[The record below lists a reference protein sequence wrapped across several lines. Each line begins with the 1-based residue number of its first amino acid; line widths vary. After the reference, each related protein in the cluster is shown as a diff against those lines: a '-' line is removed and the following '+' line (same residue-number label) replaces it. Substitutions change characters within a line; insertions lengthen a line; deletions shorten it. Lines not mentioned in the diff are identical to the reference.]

1 MRTES
6 NTKEKLFVVLL
17 SPQSSCLVT
26 LRRVPCIC
34 TFLISLQNIT
44 TLCRMCEQECG
55 KAITVQDGRPE
66 KTRTLFPGS
75 QI

>member
-34 TFLISLQNIT
+34 TLLISLQNIT
-44 TLCRMCEQECG
+44 TLCRMGEQGCG
-55 KAITVQDGRPE
+55 MVVTIQGGRPE
-66 KTRTLFPGS
+66 KTRTLFPDFP
-75 QI
+75 I